1 MENNS
6 SLQSAKPVSHAISVS
21 RRIAAQVLALSTA
34 VVSAYFWLSV
44 PSLAKY
50 SLQAF
55 GACFVLFFVLKKRND
70 AAIWEV
76 LPTTALDEMVLVTFA
91 FLILIGATG
100 VSLSIFFPLIFIYLF
115 FLSMTMERWTA
126 LIISLLTTLFFYSL
140 DQSIAQTPHFSQLL
154 SMPLVMVFFMFAKY
168 QYDQAKEKK
177 TLLQIEH
184 NEVYSYKLFLEKKE
198 EELTAAE
205 NTTLDW
211 LDYFQ
216 GFLFEF
222 LQPKLDQLIQMMEF
236 PQNHQV
242 VRGQLTLIH
251 LELEKLKQWLLH
263 QQGS

>member
-1 MENNS
+1 MVNHT
-6 SLQSAKPVSHAISVS
+6 SLQPDRPVQRSDFLS
-21 RRIAAQVLALSTA
+21 RRVLAQLLALSAA
-34 VVSAYFWLSV
+34 VISAYFWLSV
-44 PSLAKY
+44 PSLAQY

-55 GACFVLFFVLKKRND
+55 GGCFVLYFVLKKMNE

-76 LPTTALDEMVLVTFA
+76 LPTTALDEMLLVTFA

-100 VSLSIFFPLIFIYLF
+100 ATQSVFFPLVFIYLF

-126 LIISLLTTLFFYSL
+126 LVISLLTTLFFYSL
-140 DQSIAQTPHFSQLL
+140 DQVTTQTPHFSQLI
-154 SMPLVMVFFMFAKY
+154 SMPLVMIFFMFAKY
-168 QYDQAKEKK
+168 QYDQAKEKQ

-184 NEVYSYKLFLEKKE
+184 NEVFSYKLFLEKKE
-198 EELTAAE
+198 AELSVAE

-236 PQNHQV
+236 RQNQQV
-242 VRGQLTLIH
+242 VRGQLTLIR
-251 LELEKLKQWLLH
+251 LELEKLKQWLLN
-263 QQGS
+263 QQKT